1 MDSTIELFM
10 EEKLVECMYE
20 YFLVLRRVSD
30 FVLFIVMW
38 LPGVSWQLNLQCHN
52 KIEDGDF
59 FFNFSK
65 TKIISWIVRS
75 FLSNIIFTC
84 TYFC

>member
-10 EEKLVECMYE
+10 EEKLVYCMYE

-38 LPGVSWQLNLQCHN
+38 LPCVSWQLNLQCHN

-59 FFNFSK
+59 
-65 TKIISWIVRS
+65 
-75 FLSNIIFTC
+75 
-84 TYFC
+84 